1 MYQIWVNKYLQ
12 GSGSELWWEF
22 CWEKLGWRDMQEKNT
37 GHSSITAL
45 WGQNGATFVR
55 SNGTSRVRSCWDPSN
70 KGVAFCLNGKVQSR
84 SSRAFSRISLWYPMG
99 PYGHTSG
106 KAQVCWLP
114 SREELSAASVW
125 KRKKCITLNLLS
137 LSHTFPDLQVF
148 GHNFIPTAD
157 CGHTNYSI
165 QEFNYLMIGPVLS
178 VVTPSI
184 PHSWEKSS
192 KK

>member
-70 KGVAFCLNGKVQSR
+70 KGAAFCLNGKVQSR

-125 KRKKCITLNLLS
+125 KRKKMYY
-137 LSHTFPDLQVF
+137 FEFAKFEPY
-148 GHNFIPTAD
+148 IPW
-157 CGHTNYSI
+157 
-165 QEFNYLMIGPVLS
+165 P
-178 VVTPSI
+178 PSFWAQFYT
-184 PHSWEKSS
+184 HSWLRAHKL
-192 KK
+192 